1 MQPTDCNVLSSC
13 YLSLHI
19 PGCDR
24 PMLARESLG
33 YDIKGHIVAP
43 SWLPRA
49 PRLAT
54 RGTNTSANT
63 ADASLS
69 RTRP

>member
-33 YDIKGHIVAP
+33 YDINGHIVAP

-54 RGTNTSANT
+54 WHEYQRQHGGRLTVQ
-63 ADASLS
+63 D
-69 RTRP
+69 